1 MRDLRKYARQTNI
14 QLAIGFLLILFLVG
28 DGLIYVI
35 WGREAAVMGIVCI
48 LAGLAPMV
56 AVFLILWGIEWF
68 VRKNNE
74 EGRQK

>member
-14 QLAIGFLLILFLVG
+14 QLSIGFLLILFLVG
-28 DGLIYVI
+28 DGLIYII

-56 AVFLILWGIEWF
+56 AVFLILWGMEVI
-68 VRKNNE
+68 VKKNDDV
-74 EGRQK
+74 GR